1 MKEKIK
7 TMNNLNELV
16 KKRRHAFARYSPSML
31 VIGDAGS
38 GKTHI
43 QKQEI
48 NYVLSHTNDRVVLL
62 TTNPEEYTDFVGRK
76 HFRILGPQNH
86 LSWETSKK
94 EENHILSEAFRT
106 IYSILDERLLQSY
119 EDILW
124 IYIDCTDIYENTLL
138 AEAINS
144 LLRKSRKVRVC
155 LTVSM
160 YPEDVIRESI
170 FNFQFYMLFY
180 THASCNKRLKSII
193 SKYVCLDI
201 NDRELSNLGIG
212 EGILLLDQDEM
223 VLEFNEKGIIKKK
236 GILKRNPS
244 IKGDSYTVERVTRHK
259 SYTAPII
266 LTAILGLGG
275 MLYFIKRNNNGD
287 LK

>member
-94 EENHILSEAFRT
+94 EENHILS
-106 IYSILDERLLQSY
+106 
-119 EDILW
+119 
-124 IYIDCTDIYENTLL
+124 
-138 AEAINS
+138 EAINS